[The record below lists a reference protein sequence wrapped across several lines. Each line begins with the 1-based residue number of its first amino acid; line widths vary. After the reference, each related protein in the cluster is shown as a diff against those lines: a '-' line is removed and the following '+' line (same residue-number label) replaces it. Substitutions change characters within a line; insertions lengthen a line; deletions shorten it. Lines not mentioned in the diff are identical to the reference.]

1 MKYLSNPKSIAKAL
15 VPLVVAG
22 VVVALEAI
30 GVDLPTEQDE
40 AIASGIILAVLTFLV
55 PNEG

>member
-40 AIASGIILAVLTFLV
+40 AIASGLILAVLTFLV
-55 PNEG
+55 PNGE

>member
-55 PNEG
+55 PNQ